1 MFVVDIIG
9 DYRLIEGLLKKVN
22 EAAKEFNVS
31 VVYIL
36 RNPYFNDLQMFKSG
50 YIKLKNKNL
59 VCLPLNLCLEGKL
72 LKYNEWEMFGGLHD
86 AL

>member
-1 MFVVDIIG
+1 
-9 DYRLIEGLLKKVN
+9 
-22 EAAKEFNVS
+22 
-31 VVYIL
+31 
-36 RNPYFNDLQMFKSG
+36 MFKSG

-72 LKYNEWEMFGGLHD
+72 LNYNEWEMFVGLHD